1 MSWNIQS
8 GLQTGK
14 DSPESHTRV
23 WEEDLLTVGESFRDT
38 IPSYHVKNLSRN
50 YNQDLKKETESTTKV
65 IEKILTHWADWRNEL
80 LPSP

>member
-14 DSPESHTRV
+14 DSIESHAKV
-23 WEEDLLTVGESFRDT
+23 WEEDLLSVGEFFRDT
-38 IPSYHVKNLSRN
+38 IPSDHVRNLSRN

-65 IEKILTHWADWRNEL
+65 IEKKLTNWADWRNEM